1 MSRVLSALAFAISL
15 VSSAIADDLS
25 FDVFAPEQPS
35 GVSGQLPPAASL
47 DWGVFDP
54 MPVAGDAVTSEMFD
68 VFSRGK
74 TVTITP
80 AKLEPYV
87 AKPGGYPL
95 REKLWSGLPK
105 DRLGAVVHLS
115 TGEHAGKY
123 DLKWLATLRWDELNS
138 LHSDDHEG
146 CVSPSAKL
154 AKPIV
159 PAPPKVT
166 VAVPQPQALTAPQ
179 ASCSWRWNG
188 RQWVYQCR

>member
-1 MSRVLSALAFAISL
+1 MSRVLSALAFAFSL
-15 VSSAIADDLS
+15 VSSAMADDLS
-25 FDVFAPEQPS
+25 FDVFTPEPVATTQ
-35 GVSGQLPPAASL
+35 PPAESL

-54 MPVAGDAVTSEMFD
+54 MPVAGDAVTSDMFD

-74 TVTITP
+74 TVQVTP

-95 REKLWSGLPK
+95 RQKLWSGLPK

-115 TGEHAGKY
+115 TGDHAGVF
-123 DLKWLATLRWDELNS
+123 DLKWLATLSWAELNS
-138 LHSDDHEG
+138 LHSDHHDG
-146 CVSPSAKL
+146 CVSPAAKL

-159 PAPPKVT
+159 PAPPKAT
-166 VAVPQPQALTAPQ
+166 VAAPQPQSLTAPQ
-179 ASCSWRWNG
+179 ASCAWRWNG